1 MKERKVGEVFKA
13 DGVKL
18 KVVEENSCNEC
29 YCFQEILACVSPK
42 IRNKIGLCCASE
54 RNDLTSVIFKK
65 VVL

>member
-29 YCFQEILACVSPK
+29 YCFQEILACVSQK
-42 IRNKIGLCCASE
+42 I
-54 RNDLTSVIFKK
+54 T
-65 VVL
+65 